1 MVQAIT
7 TWEVFIPAS
16 EPALLNKTLTVEAA
30 NWMDAL
36 KAALVELGQG
46 EPPPSN
52 LMLDIKGTAMQV
64 TDVQNKRVF
73 EIRPVSARSAD
84 EAEAAPKG
92 EPEGPSPDKSD
103 KTSPSAGAAGQSV
116 DSRTSEKEVAKG
128 DGSKDEGAPADIDS
142 DQEEPEKEVGGAADG
157 ASSTISGLVA
167 HEVFF
172 NRDEKPTPKNRLTY
186 GERLIA
192 VEPGTTAEEAEAI
205 LEHHFAL
212 IMKTMEGAPRGR
224 YINLAVFDHVFRER
238 AEHPAIAALDWKDW
252 RGAKP
257 LISFPQQAPAVVE
270 TSYIPGIEKER
281 ERAEEEERK
290 RAEEE
295 ERERAEEE
303 ERERAEEEERKRA
316 EEEERKR
323 AEKENRKRTAEERK
337 QAEEEERKRAEQ
349 EERKR
354 AEQEKRK
361 RAEQENRKRAEEEE
375 LKRAEEEERKRAEE
389 EERKRAEE
397 EERKRAEEKE
407 RKRAAEEERKRAQKP
422 AEKQKS
428 PRKELG
434 IGRDT
439 EPVDFNEVIVEVFEA
454 MQDLYSIS
462 SRRECVEFAVALVS
476 EKIPCQ
482 AVAGLAKVPSNDHH
496 MKCVAAKGSDAEA
509 LIGRAVPIRGTILG
523 LAVHQ
528 AIAVGVSD
536 VQNDPRI
543 SADIEHL
550 VNEETR
556 SLLCVPFAFEG
567 RNFGAVELVNR
578 INGDAWRQ
586 REIHLVSYIGNHL
599 AEYIAQS
606 LPSADDNFEADFAEA
621 QAKQKQRSAIAP
633 KAKSKP
639 KAVAKA
645 SPKAAAKAEPK
656 PKAKSTGEPKKS
668 EKSAKKTLVKT
679 KSSRKPKKRKKR

>member
-1 MVQAIT
+1 
-7 TWEVFIPAS
+7 
-16 EPALLNKTLTVEAA
+16 
-30 NWMDAL
+30 
-36 KAALVELGQG
+36 
-46 EPPPSN
+46 
-52 LMLDIKGTAMQV
+52 
-64 TDVQNKRVF
+64 
-73 EIRPVSARSAD
+73 
-84 EAEAAPKG
+84 
-92 EPEGPSPDKSD
+92 
-103 KTSPSAGAAGQSV
+103 
-116 DSRTSEKEVAKG
+116 
-128 DGSKDEGAPADIDS
+128 
-142 DQEEPEKEVGGAADG
+142 
-157 ASSTISGLVA
+157 
-167 HEVFF
+167 
-172 NRDEKPTPKNRLTY
+172 
-186 GERLIA
+186 
-192 VEPGTTAEEAEAI
+192 
-205 LEHHFAL
+205 
-212 IMKTMEGAPRGR
+212 
-224 YINLAVFDHVFRER
+224 
-238 AEHPAIAALDWKDW
+238 
-252 RGAKP
+252 
-257 LISFPQQAPAVVE
+257 
-270 TSYIPGIEKER
+270 
-281 ERAEEEERK
+281 
-290 RAEEE
+290 
-295 ERERAEEE
+295 
-303 ERERAEEEERKRA
+303 
-316 EEEERKR
+316 
-323 AEKENRKRTAEERK
+323 
-337 QAEEEERKRAEQ
+337 
-349 EERKR
+349 
-354 AEQEKRK
+354 
-361 RAEQENRKRAEEEE
+361 
-375 LKRAEEEERKRAEE
+375 
-389 EERKRAEE
+389 
-397 EERKRAEEKE
+397 
-407 RKRAAEEERKRAQKP
+407 
-422 AEKQKS
+422 
-428 PRKELG
+428 
-434 IGRDT
+434 
-439 EPVDFNEVIVEVFEA
+439 

-656 PKAKSTGEPKKS
+656 PKAKSTGEPKKPA
-668 EKSAKKTLVKT
+668 KSAKKTLVKT